1 MDERSL
7 KKLYEI
13 DELQMYFGRDF
24 RINEHII
31 IHQPSLGDIVT
42 MGERNYFSM
51 VHRLTAIPSDMI
63 AELHLMNLDWNKV
76 EEFELFSMMIMSMDI
91 EDTRPIF
98 GDLDFREFKIV
109 PIEGQRRH
117 VLRHERLGFDFDE
130 LQYKAMTN
138 YLRKMHGLKRKPQ
151 VAGNESTRK
160 MMIEMALEDRE
171 IAQRKP
177 YKSQMRDLIS
187 AAVNSAGFKYNLQQV
202 QEMTLCQFMD
212 CISRLQIIRSA
223 EALLHGCYSG
233 MINTK
238 KIKKDELNCMRS
250 VSE

>member
-1 MDERSL
+1 MSEVSL
-7 KKLYEI
+7 SKLYEI
-13 DELQMYFGRDF
+13 DELQLYFGRDF
-24 RINEHII
+24 VINEHIVVK
-31 IHQPSLGDIVT
+31 QPTLGEIVT

-51 VHRLTAIPSDMI
+51 INKLTAIPSDMI
-63 AELHLMNLDWNKV
+63 AELHLMGLDWNKV
-76 EEFELFSMMIMSMDI
+76 EEFELFSMMAITLDV
-91 EDTRPIF
+91 EETRPVF
-98 GDLDFREFKIV
+98 GDLDFREFKII

-117 VLRHERLGFDFDE
+117 VLRNERLGFDFDE
-130 LQYKAMTN
+130 LQYKAMRN
-138 YLRKMHGLKRKPQ
+138 YLCKMHGIKKKPQ

-171 IAQRKP
+171 IAKRKP
-177 YKSQMRDLIS
+177 YHSQLRDMIS
-187 AAVNSAGFKYNLQQV
+187 AAVNSAGFKYNLEQV
-202 QEMTLCQFMD
+202 QKMTLCQFMD

-250 VSE
+250 IGD